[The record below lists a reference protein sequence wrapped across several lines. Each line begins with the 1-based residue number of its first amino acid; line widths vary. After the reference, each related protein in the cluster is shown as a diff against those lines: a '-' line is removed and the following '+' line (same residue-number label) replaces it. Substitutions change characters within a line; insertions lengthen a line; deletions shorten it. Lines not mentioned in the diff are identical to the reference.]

1 MWQEAVI
8 NYDFEAHLGAG
19 VKGNY
24 ARTELGYP
32 ANGMYVVYTERMSCK
47 LGRMITT
54 QTYVT

>member
-1 MWQEAVI
+1 MWQEAVM
-8 NYDFEAHLGAG
+8 NYELEAHLSAG

-32 ANGMYVVYTERMSCK
+32 ANGMYVVCTERLSCK

-54 QTYVT
+54 